1 MTKDCC
7 NSCVLDCDRKVLCNS
22 DKLRCWKTVVNVISC
37 GVSATDFPFDED
49 GFNQSSNL
57 ILSAYPNTV
66 GSDNKGCISLNDN
79 CCESAQLIGDFASLS
94 VPTSL
99 CVNITLT
106 LNSGESYNFYSTNGN
121 NSVTPCNSGC
131 FDTNNPIF
139 VAPADA
145 QPSPCIILTLV
156 QTVDYCAKTVCW
168 TLNLDTTS
176 DCIGAAAVGNI
187 IDVGCTNVIDQK
199 DYCQCY
205 EYFSAY
211 NMTPQTLDVDA
222 EQKAAKYQQNFVDS
236 DGPYNLTLT
245 KGIVIDGDLL
255 LNKALN
261 SDGAS
266 EENNIRTIITDVGL
280 YPCQVFN
287 AWFAAYEKPT
297 CVGQID
303 TDPYTI
309 NQNASDFGGLNPNNN
324 VIYLTPRLAKSLF
337 NFSFYWQV
345 LPSKNAA
352 RISENTRLRFELC
365 RSGQGGSLV
374 PVSTQSLY
382 KYLRT
387 WNNQILSQ
395 DINVLDTGCSYPIVP
410 TPQDYASVFFVG
422 IGDICK
428 PYKVFKTPNTG
439 NDYQVNLEPYS
450 PAGIIQNSPSS
461 MFGLR
466 FGTGSAPS
474 IDSDPVNCLC

>member
-1 MTKDCC
+1 
-7 NSCVLDCDRKVLCNS
+7 LCNS
-22 DKLRCWKTVVNVISC
+22 DQLRCWKTVVNVISC
-37 GVSATDFPFDED
+37 GVSATDYPFDED

-79 CCESAQLIGDFASLS
+79 CCESAQLVGDFASLS
-94 VPTSL
+94 LPTSL
-99 CVNITLT
+99 WVNITLT
-106 LNSGESYNFYSTNGN
+106 LNSGENYNFTSTTGN
-121 NSVTPCNSGC
+121 NSITPCNSGC
-131 FDTNNPIF
+131 YDTNNPIF
-139 VAPADA
+139 IAPADA

-156 QTVDYCAKTVCW
+156 QTIDYCTKTVCW

-187 IDVGCTNVIDQK
+187 IDIGCTNIIEQSNNCK
-199 DYCQCY
+199 CY

-211 NMTPQTLDVDA
+211 NMAPDLSNTDTENSLS
-222 EQKAAKYQQNFVDS
+222 YTQNFVNS
-236 DGPYNLTLT
+236 DGPYSLTLT

-255 LNKALN
+255 LNSADATD
-261 SDGAS
+261 SYCGV
-266 EENNIRTIITDVGL
+266 NNVRTIITDVGL

-287 AWFAAYEKPT
+287 AWFAAYEKPS
-297 CVGQID
+297 CVGQFD
-303 TDPYTI
+303 THPNNI
-309 NQNASDFGGLNPNNN
+309 NQDVSDFGGLNPNNN

-345 LPSKNAA
+345 SPPKNEAK
-352 RISENTRLRFELC
+352 ISENTRLRFELC

-374 PVSTQSLY
+374 PVSTKSLY
-382 KYLRT
+382 GYLRT
-387 WNNQILSQ
+387 WNNQIKTKELS
-395 DINVLDTGCSYPIVP
+395 DDSCSYPIDKNDKP
-410 TPQDYASVFFVG
+410 TTEDYASTFFIG

-450 PAGIIQNSPSS
+450 QAGIIQNSPSS

-466 FGTGSAPS
+466 FGSHITNP
-474 IDSDPVNCLC
+474 DPETSQCIC